1 LPRVQEVSVPGVCLL
16 WVAVAVRAFR
26 RYATYTAATLAGI
39 FTNSVFGVIIS
50 FTYIAVWTQNPGA
63 GGYDVTDAV
72 TYAWLGQA
80 MIMTVAVWGG
90 GATDDLAAR
99 IRTGDVALDLYRP
112 VGLLGWWLATDLG
125 RAAYHLL
132 TRGVAPTLVGA
143 VLFDLRYPAGP
154 ATWLLFAVATV
165 LAVVVSFGIRMLVTA
180 SAFWLLD
187 DTGVKQL
194 QVVVAMFLSGLTVP
208 LVLFPGWTR
217 DLAMA
222 LPWAAFLQVPADIWL
237 GRRSGGE
244 ALWGLAFQ
252 AAWAVALLSVCQVVL
267 HRARRKV
274 VVQGG

>member
-1 LPRVQEVSVPGVCLL
+1 MLYL
-16 WVAVAVRAFR
+16 AVAARAFR

-39 FTNSVFGVIIS
+39 FTNCVFGVIIS
-50 FTYIAVWTQNPGA
+50 FTYLAVWDQSPGA
-63 GGYDVTDAV
+63 GGYDTSDAL

-80 MIMTVAVWGG
+80 MIMTVAVWSG
-90 GATDDLAAR
+90 GATDDLATR

-125 RAAYHLL
+125 RATYHLL
-132 TRGVAPTLVGA
+132 TRGLAPTVVGA
-143 VLFDLRYPAGP
+143 LLFDLRFPAGVG
-154 ATWLLFAVATV
+154 TWLLFTVSVV

-187 DTGVKQL
+187 DTGVRYL
-194 QVVVAMFLSGLTVP
+194 QVVCAMFFSGLVVP

-217 DLAMA
+217 EVVMA

-237 GRRSGGE
+237 GQRAGTE
-244 ALWGLAFQ
+244 AWAGLAFQ
-252 AAWAVALLSVCQVVL
+252 AAWAAALLAVCGLVL
-267 HRARRKV
+267 QRARHKV

>member
-1 LPRVQEVSVPGVCLL
+1 MLY
-16 WVAVAVRAFR
+16 VAVAVRAFR

-39 FTNSVFGVIIS
+39 FTNCVFGVIIS
-50 FTYIAVWTQNPGA
+50 FSYLAVWGQNPGA
-63 GGYDVTDAV
+63 GGYDVSDAL

-80 MIMTVAVWGG
+80 MIMTVAVWSG

-125 RAAYHLL
+125 RAAYHLV
-132 TRGVAPTLVGA
+132 TRGLAPTLVGA
-143 VLFDLRYPAGP
+143 ALFDLRYPAG
-154 ATWLLFAVATV
+154 AGTWLLFWLSVP

-187 DTGVKQL
+187 DTGVRNL
-194 QVVVAMFLSGLTVP
+194 QVVCAMFFSGLVVP

-237 GRRSGGE
+237 GRRAG
-244 ALWGLAFQ
+244 ADAWWGLAFQ
-252 AAWAVALLSVCQVVL
+252 AAWAGALLGACGLVL
-267 HRARRKV
+267 RRARHKV